1 MKTKV
6 NDKENIIFIISL
18 AIVAAVGGA
27 VNYVG
32 EYLNK
37 VSKLPP
43 EMVNKVALFQIKHCF
58 AQMFVSGFC
67 GGLVGFA
74 TTKTVPDWSYIVAG
88 FAGVFGLQIFYLLLL
103 LGVRI
108 FGKQTGVDVSDVGVK
123 KDD

>member
-1 MKTKV
+1 MKLKV
-6 NDKENIIFIISL
+6 NEKENIILILGL
-18 AIVAAVGGA
+18 AIVAGIGGA

-43 EMVNKVALFQIKHCF
+43 EMVNKVALFQVKHCLM
-58 AQMFVSGFC
+58 QMFVSGFC

-74 TTKTVPDWSYIVAG
+74 ATKSVPDWSYVIAG
-88 FAGVFGLQIFYLLLL
+88 FSGVFGLQIFYLLLL